1 MSAPLMISLAVLIV
15 LFVMKLP
22 VGVTLLASSVAY
34 LAAAGMDPAMAIEA
48 MVGKVF
54 SNYTVFAVP
63 LFLFAA
69 NLMNNGKIT
78 EKVFN
83 FAMGFVGR
91 LRGGLAH
98 VNVLGSLVFSGM
110 TGSAVADASGLG
122 VMEIDYMKR
131 GGYDVGFSAA
141 ITAASAVI
149 GPIFPPSI
157 PFVVYGMIAGVSIG
171 NMFLAG
177 MVPGILLAIALCI
190 YVAIVAKRR
199 DYPVG
204 EKYTLRQF
212 LRMTL
217 EGLPA
222 ILTPV
227 ILLGGIYT
235 GVMTATEAGAMA
247 AFYALLVSIFIYHTL
262 DWKGFFGVV
271 KDTIRG
277 TGQVGILLAG
287 AYAFSYVIAL
297 SGLPTIAGEFIGRV
311 VSNKYTFLLL
321 VNVVVFILGMLL
333 DSNVIQL
340 LMLPILVPIAK
351 MYGINLVHFG
361 VLFTLNTMIGLCTP
375 PFGTLLFIVTGISK
389 EKMAVIIKE
398 LLPMIGVM
406 VLVLVII
413 TYIPETIMWVP
424 ALFGK

>member
-1 MSAPLMISLAVLIV
+1 MNTPLIV
-15 LFVMKLP
+15 CLLVLVILFIMKLP
-22 VGVTLLASSVAY
+22 VGITLLISSFSY
-34 LAAAGMDPAMAIEA
+34 LAVAGMDPSMAIET

-91 LRGGLAH
+91 FRGGLAH

-157 PFVVYGMIAGVSIG
+157 PFVVYGMIAQVSIG

-177 MVPGILLAIALCI
+177 MVPGVLLAIALCV
-190 YVAIVAKRR
+190 YVAVVAKKR
-199 DYPVG
+199 DYPLG
-204 EKYTLRQF
+204 EKYSLKQF

-227 ILLGGIYT
+227 ILLGGIYS
-235 GVMTATEAGAMA
+235 GVMTATEAGAVA
-247 AFYALLVSIFIYHTL
+247 AFYALLVSIFVYRSMDRKNFIQVL
-262 DWKGFFGVV
+262 

-287 AYAFSYVIAL
+287 AYAFSYIIAL
-297 SGLPTIAGEFIGRV
+297 SGLPAIAGDFIGRV
-311 VSNKYTFLLL
+311 VSNKYSFLLL

-333 DSNVIQL
+333 DANVIQL
-340 LMLPILVPIAK
+340 LMLPILVPIAAS
-351 MYGINLVHFG
+351 YGIDLVHFG

-398 LLPMIGVM
+398 ILPMIGVM
-406 VLVLVII
+406 VFVLLLI
-413 TYIPETIMWVP
+413 TYVPDVIMWVP
-424 ALFGK
+424 RLFGK